1 MNANKVKQALLNF
14 SQSTSES
21 LLKLFNGKKSSE
33 ELLKQLYIIKSIK
46 IGLSYLNEE
55 NKPKIWDEMLKGEI
69 KHSSIYLRL
78 ENEKQERTGVL
89 VQYGKYKFIK
99 KELTQK
105 NLQPNICNIGF
116 PYGQRG
122 GLMFGEIEYTD
133 FRDRFCSGGLIHP
146 RIDPNRGVQMTLN
159 NFFKRVK
166 EKSKIPWDL
175 DHYDPKTHSCQEF
188 VAAALQVI
196 QVDYSSDQDK
206 DDNLREEDIP
216 SPIRL
221 ALEKPKEQK

>member
-105 NLQPNICNIGF
+105 IYNQIFVILAF
-116 PYGQRG
+116 H
-122 GLMFGEIEYTD
+122 M
-133 FRDRFCSGGLIHP
+133 
-146 RIDPNRGVQMTLN
+146 
-159 NFFKRVK
+159 VK
-166 EKSKIPWDL
+166 E
-175 DHYDPKTHSCQEF
+175 
-188 VAAALQVI
+188 
-196 QVDYSSDQDK
+196 
-206 DDNLREEDIP
+206 ED
-216 SPIRL
+216 
-221 ALEKPKEQK
+221 